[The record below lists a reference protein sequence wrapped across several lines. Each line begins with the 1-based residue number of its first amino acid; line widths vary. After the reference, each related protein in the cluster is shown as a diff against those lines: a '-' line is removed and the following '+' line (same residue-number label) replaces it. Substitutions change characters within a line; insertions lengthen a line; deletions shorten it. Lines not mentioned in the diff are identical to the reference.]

1 MADGS
6 QFGKAR
12 FDRLP
17 NDLAFSRE
25 VFVGENI
32 PHAKDLPPRN
42 MGMARFQ
49 ILIQILGRL
58 SNG

>member
-6 QFGKAR
+6 QFGKPG

-17 NDLAFSRE
+17 DDLAFSRE

-32 PHAKDLPPRN
+32 PHTEDLPPRN
-42 MGMARFQ
+42 MGMAQFQ